1 LLHLLWLLATTLPA
15 GPAVSGP
22 DSGRAGSA
30 AADTARAVPRPADA
44 SSADWSAAPPMELG
58 PRLPRR
64 FEPAQPVFSLPDSG
78 RQRPR
83 AVEYSDFYYT
93 RLTIHRIASYAT
105 VPLFVG
111 EYILGTKLYNSPPGS
126 RTTQEWHRAFA
137 LGVAGLFAV
146 NTVTGAWNLWDSRHD
161 PAGRTRRYI
170 HAALMFLADAGFVAT
185 GITAPSPRRILF
197 SATPVNLS
205 AHRAIAMA
213 SMGTA
218 LASYAM
224 MLIWKN

>member
-1 LLHLLWLLATTLPA
+1 LLHLLWLLATGMPA
-15 GPAVSGP
+15 GPAGPGP
-22 DSGRAGSA
+22 DTGWAA
-30 AADTARAVPRPADA
+30 AADTARAAPRPAALDPA
-44 SSADWSAAPPMELG
+44 DGSATPPAALG
-58 PRLPRR
+58 PRLPQR
-64 FEPAQPVFSLPDSG
+64 FAPAAPVLDLPDSG

-83 AVEYSDFYYT
+83 AIEYSDFYYT
-93 RLTIHRIASYAT
+93 RLTIHKAASYAT

-111 EYILGTKLYNSPPGS
+111 EYLLGTRLYRSPPGS
-126 RTTQEWHRAFA
+126 RATQEWHRAFA

-185 GITAPSPRRILF
+185 GVTAPSPRRILY
-197 SATPVNLS
+197 SGAPVNLS
-205 AHRAIAMA
+205 THRAIAIA